1 MLTTTDS
8 HRTHGDSRERATSPR
23 ERSTTID
30 ELIVNGTVGR
40 SKADKAPPT
49 ALLTEKQTSAWRML
63 FALGLAAFLVF
74 GVMLYDELG
83 PTFDRTARV
92 TAKYTERHTRRADDR
107 VIEGRD
113 DHGGVF
119 EIDVTK
125 AAYTRAALGDEIV
138 VSRSQLTGRVVRVD
152 GPGWSFGG
160 STWRLWL
167 AATLC
172 TAGAASM
179 AWALL
184 FTVRRILPSCSSTAG
199 RRHVVR
205 LSLLS
210 LAVAI
215 GSAGWVAVE
224 RSNANAAGAAG
235 EKPVALGD
243 GCEGVAAKAETWL
256 PSFTLDGAVSQG
268 DIELVVS
275 VVNQQLP
282 SCDRDSITSAV
293 CDAIRRPSATITPH
307 RLTLAPATEC
317 ALR

>member
-1 MLTTTDS
+1 MLTTTDP
-8 HRTHGDSRERATSPR
+8 HRTHGHSRERAASPCDH
-23 ERSTTID
+23 STTID
-30 ELIVNGTVGR
+30 ELIVDGTVGR
-40 SKADKAPPT
+40 SKEAKAPP
-49 ALLTEKQTSAWRML
+49 AAPLTEKQTSAWRML

-83 PTFDRTARV
+83 PTSERTARV

-113 DHGGVF
+113 DRGGEF

-125 AAYTRAALGDEIV
+125 SAYTRAAVGDELV
-138 VSRSQLTGRVVRVD
+138 VSRSQLTGRVVRAD

-184 FTVRRILPSCSSTAG
+184 FTVRRILPFCSFAAG
-199 RRHVVR
+199 RRHVAR

-224 RSNANAAGAAG
+224 RSNANVAGAAG
-235 EKPVALGD
+235 DVPVALGD
-243 GCEGVAAKAETWL
+243 GCEGVGAKAETWL
-256 PSFTLDGAVSQG
+256 PSFTIDGAVSQG
-268 DIELVVS
+268 DIELVAS
-275 VVNQQLP
+275 VVAQQLP
-282 SCDRDSITSAV
+282 GCDRASITSAV
-293 CDAIRRPSATITPH
+293 CDAIRRPSATIAPR

-317 ALR
+317 ARR